1 MKNDEKQKVILFF
14 IGAIA
19 AAWLG
24 LLAAPYIGTG
34 LLGVLGGLGNALS
47 SPFHISWQENS
58 LKAMLTAMVIYFIAA
73 VYILTTDR
81 NYRKREEY
89 GSAKWGNPWTVNRKY
104 ASKNRAENRIL
115 TNSVAL
121 GPDSRKHGRN
131 LNVMVCGGS
140 GAGKTR
146 YYAKPNILNSENTS
160 VVVLDPK
167 GELLLD
173 TGRFMEETGH
183 EVLVLDLLHMS
194 KSHSYNPFEY
204 LDDDNDVQRLVTNIY
219 KNTTPKGSSTQD
231 PFWDQAGQML
241 LKALIFYLK
250 KEAPPYEQNFSMVLY
265 LLRAGEVK
273 EGNDNSKS
281 PLDRLFDRLAIR
293 DPDHIALK
301 YYKEY
306 HSGSAKT
313 LKSIQITLVS
323 RLEKFN
329 LDTLAAIT
337 RVDELHL
344 ENLGR
349 KKTALYAII
358 PDNDTSF
365 NFIVGMLYTQLFQKL
380 YNLADS
386 SPGKTLPVPVHF
398 IMDEFA
404 NVALPEDFDNILSTM
419 RSRGLSVSIILQ
431 NMAQIKTLY
440 KDQWE
445 GITGNC
451 DTYLYLGG
459 NEFSTHEYVSKL
471 LGKETVDLT
480 TYGQSKGRNGSYST
494 NYQLTGR
501 ELLTPDEVRMLD
513 NRYALLFIRGERPL
527 KDHKYNLLKHP
538 NIALC
543 TDGGAMPYI
552 HGEDTLSNQS
562 VSFDIAEDT
571 MDTVKE
577 TPSHNYLILTSEEL
591 REIIS
596 KKMEEM
602 QNENK
607 EQTGS

>member
-1 MKNDEKQKVILFF
+1 MKSDKKQKIILFL
-14 IGAIA
+14 IGAFVA
-19 AAWLG
+19 SWLG
-24 LLAAPYIGTG
+24 VLAAPYTG
-34 LLGVLGGLGNALS
+34 GGLFVIVNGLGEALAN
-47 SPFHISWQENS
+47 PFKITWQENS
-58 LKAMLTAMVIYFIAA
+58 VKAVLIALLTYCLVAGCIM
-73 VYILTTDR
+73 TSDR

-89 GSAKWGNPWTVNRKY
+89 GSAKWGSASAVNRKC
-104 ASKNRAENRIL
+104 ASRKLSENRIL
-115 TNSVAL
+115 TNGVSI
-121 GPDSRKHGRN
+121 GSNSRKHGRN

-140 GAGKTR
+140 GSGKTR
-146 YYAKPNILNSENTS
+146 YYCKPNILNAEDISI
-160 VVVLDPK
+160 VALDPK

-173 TGRFMEETGH
+173 TGHYMEKTGH
-183 EVLVLDLLHMS
+183 RVIVLDLLHMQ

-204 LDDDNDVQRLVTNIY
+204 LDDDNDVQKLVTNIY
-219 KNTTPKGSSTQD
+219 KNTTPKNSQTQD

-250 KEAPPYEQNFSMVLY
+250 KEAPTYEQNFSTVLY
-265 LLRAGEVK
+265 LLRTAEIK
-273 EGNDNSKS
+273 EGDNSKS

-293 DPDHIALK
+293 DPEHIALK

-306 HSGSAKT
+306 RSGSAKT

-337 RVDELHL
+337 KVDELDL
-344 ENLGR
+344 ERIG
-349 KKTALYAII
+349 KEKTALYAII

-380 YNLADS
+380 YSLADS

-398 IMDEFA
+398 CMDEFA
-404 NVALPEDFDNILSTM
+404 NVALPDDFDQILSTM

-431 NMAQIKTLY
+431 NMAQIKALY

-494 NYQLTGR
+494 NWQLTGR

-513 NRYALLFIRGERPL
+513 NRYALLFIRGERPVMDL
-527 KDHKYNLLKHP
+527 KYQLMKHP
-538 NIALC
+538 NIKYC
-543 TDGGAMPYI
+543 TDGGAEPYI
-552 HGEDTLSNQS
+552 HGKDT
-562 VSFDIAEDT
+562 VSSTSIKFEAPMDT
-571 MDTVKE
+571 MKKAGDAEK
-577 TPSHNYLILTSEEL
+577 HNYIILMDTEL
-591 REIIS
+591 NELIS
-596 KKMEEM
+596 KKTEGKNPYRTR
-602 QNENK
+602 QIA
-607 EQTGS
+607 